1 MAIDFSALFKRAGKA
16 AAENSPVILTALA
29 VTGTLSTAYLVAS
42 ATVRAIRVVDTA
54 EEENAIKLK
63 EAGVDHAPLTFQEK
77 ASLVWKEY
85 IPAAAS
91 AAMTVAAI
99 VGVKAAG
106 DRSAAAMA
114 MAYKAS
120 EKAYTEY
127 RESAAEK
134 AGKAKEQAIREQAAQ
149 RRGEAH
155 PMETTPMVFTGKGET
170 LVYDTWNDRYFQ
182 HDIELIRRAE
192 NDFNQ
197 KIIHDGSATL
207 NDLWDFLEVNKTL
220 GSDVVGWDTDK
231 LLQIDYIW
239 QTING
244 NPCLFLGFSTQPK
257 MLYGTRY

>member
-42 ATVRAIRVVDTA
+42 ATVRAIRLVDVA
-54 EEENAIKLK
+54 EEEHFT
-63 EAGVDHAPLTFQEK
+63 EQMEDGVEHTSLSFQQK
-77 ASLVWKEY
+77 ASMVWKEY

-91 AAMTVAAI
+91 AALTVAAI

-106 DRSAAAMA
+106 DRSAAAIA

-127 RESAAEK
+127 RESASEK
-134 AGKAKEQAIREQAAQ
+134 AGTAKEQAIREAATQ
-149 RRGEAH
+149 KRAEAN

-182 HDIELIRRAE
+182 HDVELVRRAE

-197 KIIHDGSATL
+197 RVIHDGSATL
-207 NDLWDFLEVNKTL
+207 NDLWDFLGVNKTL